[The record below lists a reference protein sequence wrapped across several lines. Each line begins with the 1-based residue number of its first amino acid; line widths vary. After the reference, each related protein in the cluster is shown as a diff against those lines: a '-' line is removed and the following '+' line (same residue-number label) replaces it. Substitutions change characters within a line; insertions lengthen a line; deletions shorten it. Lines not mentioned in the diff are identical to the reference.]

1 MCVRVCVCMCV
12 CVSVCLCVCL
22 SVRLSVCVSVCVCKY
37 NVHCMCVSYLHIV
50 PDKNSK
56 CLMLAKRHT
65 VDVNV
70 GKRLHG

>member
-1 MCVRVCVCMCV
+1 MCVRCVRVCVCASVYLSV
-12 CVSVCLCVCL
+12 CASVCLCVC
-22 SVRLSVCVSVCVCKY
+22 VCLCVYKY
-37 NVHCMCVSYLHIV
+37 NVHCMCVSYLHMV

-70 GKRLHG
+70 GERLHV